1 MTAYRWNDP
10 ARTLP
15 RRRLA
20 DRIRAEVGPETDSW
34 DLPEPVAGRTLK
46 PCGTPAAYE
55 RHLYRGEKPC
65 EPCLESRRRGRNPRA
80 GRTALAERLDAI
92 ARMRFHDT
100 SADTPLPGYI
110 TNADAAE
117 ELGVDRRTILRY
129 KRRVRAQEEMAS

>member
-1 MTAYRWNDP
+1 VTAYRWNDP

-34 DLPEPVAGRTLK
+34 DLPEPGTGRSLQ

-55 RHLYRGEKPC
+55 RHLYRNEKPC
-65 EPCLESRRRGRNPRA
+65 EPCLASRRRGRNRQPGRSVLA
-80 GRTALAERLDAI
+80 GRLDAI
-92 ARMRFHDT
+92 ARMRFHDGGPN
-100 SADTPLPGYI
+100 PLPDTI
-110 TNADAAE
+110 TTAEAAE